1 MSGYISI
8 INPTLHRKAGLLPP
22 KERFCIDPPALLHA
36 APDHDGVPVD
46 CIDDVDRVG
55 DGVVE
60 LAHVLGTADLLCLV
74 ITDVPAHKAANKDNV
89 AKYFALPP
97 LA

>member
-1 MSGYISI
+1 MGGYISI
-8 INPTLHRKAGLLPP
+8 INLTLQRKAGLLPP
-22 KERFCIDPPALLHA
+22 KESFSIDPPALLHT
-36 APDHDGVPVD
+36 APQHDGLPVD

-74 ITDVPAHKAANKDNV
+74 ITDVPTHKAAK
-89 AKYFALPP
+89 KYR
-97 LA
+97 